1 MDTRPASQTRRL
13 TATLLALAALAG
25 APTAGQAMDLTQA
38 YQEALAIDPVVAG
51 ALAQL
56 NATRE
61 KVPQARAGLLPSLTG
76 NATVNRQAVDTN
88 LAPRREFTTQ
98 NYSVNLSYPLYRMQN
113 VETFE
118 QSKLQV
124 AVGEAQLAQAQ
135 SDLIVRVAQAY
146 FDVLAAQ
153 DSLATI
159 RAQKTAIT
167 EQLASARRNFE
178 VGTATITDQQEAQS
192 RFDLSVAQELAAM
205 NDLEVKRAALAQLVG
220 KRVPDN
226 LKVLKPGV
234 ALQPPEPA
242 RETEW
247 TEGARQNNYTVQQ
260 ARIAAEIARR
270 EIDKQRFGHR
280 PTLDLISSLGM
291 SKNAAVNFV
300 GVSSVSAGVGV
311 QLSVP
316 IYNGGAVDARGREAA
331 ALRDKSTFD
340 LDNARRVAEQS
351 ARQSFLGVNSG
362 LAQVGALEAAEKSSQ
377 LALDSNQLGYQV
389 GVRIN
394 IDVLNAQQQLFT
406 TRRDLAKARYD
417 VLMNGL
423 RLKATSGALV
433 PDDLR
438 RIDALLEEGKAQ

>member
-61 KVPQARAGLLPSLTG
+61 KVPQARAGLRPSLTG
-76 NATVNRQAVDTN
+76 SATVNRQAVDTN

-316 IYNGGAVDARGREAA
+316 IYNGGAVDARVREAA
-331 ALRDKSTFD
+331 ALRDSYGLSTGSHYISAASA
-340 LDNARRVAEQS
+340 NATLVVGSAVAPGCIIAQNTH
-351 ARQSFLGVNSG
+351 ATDYRFL
-362 LAQVGALEAAEKSSQ
+362 K
-377 LALDSNQLGYQV
+377 
-389 GVRIN
+389 
-394 IDVLNAQQQLFT
+394 LF
-406 TRRDLAKARYD
+406 
-417 VLMNGL
+417 N
-423 RLKATSGALV
+423 KATAPV
-433 PDDLR
+433 PGTDTPVYTLAIPPKGEA
-438 RIDALLEEGKAQ
+438 RIDAPFVGLRFTLGLGFAITAGMADLDTTAIGANEVIVNIARP